1 MKRIDNPFARAFQP
15 GRDSGGVLFLTINAE
30 IDCEAGAIC
39 WLAQNDGTAV
49 LLLGSEY
56 ADFGLRISGFLRFDE
71 LAADPADPPEG
82 SSIMWQSD
90 GTGAGSDGD
99 IMMKITAGGVTK
111 TTTLVDFSAIP

>member
-1 MKRIDNPFARAFQP
+1 MKQITNPFARTFQP
-15 GRDSGGVLFLTINAE
+15 GRDSGGLLFLTIESE

-49 LLLGSEY
+49 LLLGSDY
-56 ADFGLRISGFLRFDE
+56 ADFGLRISGYLGFVE

-82 SSIMWQSD
+82 QSVMWQSD
-90 GTGAGSDGD
+90 GTGAGDDGD
-99 IMMKITAGGVTK
+99 IMMKITAGAVTK